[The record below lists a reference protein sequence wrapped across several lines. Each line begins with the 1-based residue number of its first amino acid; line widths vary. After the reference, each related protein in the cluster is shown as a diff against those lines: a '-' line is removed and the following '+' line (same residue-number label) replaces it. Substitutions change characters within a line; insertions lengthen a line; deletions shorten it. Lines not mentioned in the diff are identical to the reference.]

1 MSRYDLIVVGGGPG
15 GSAAAKEAAD
25 NGLKVIIL
33 ERGRFCGEKNSSG
46 FGLSPKAARDF
57 DYIKGPR
64 CSLAVADKIR
74 CNAHRRPKAI
84 KLRPY
89 DMGPDAA

>member
-33 ERGRFCGEKNSSG
+33 ERGRF
-46 FGLSPKAARDF
+46 
-57 DYIKGPR
+57 
-64 CSLAVADKIR
+64 
-74 CNAHRRPKAI
+74 
-84 KLRPY
+84 
-89 DMGPDAA
+89 